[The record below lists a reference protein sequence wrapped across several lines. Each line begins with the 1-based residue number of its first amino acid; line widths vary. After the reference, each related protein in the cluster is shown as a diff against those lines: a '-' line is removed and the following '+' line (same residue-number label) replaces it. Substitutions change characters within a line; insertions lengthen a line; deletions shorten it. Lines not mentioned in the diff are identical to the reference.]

1 MRTLAKHSGPAA
13 LVVSML
19 ALVMATTGLG
29 EAAKKA
35 LPGPDT
41 KPRAYGILR
50 LNKKRQFPASV
61 VPTVKASKTSA
72 TLGESTEDD
81 LKENCNAQSVD
92 MGTWCILAQPFPVTN
107 EDIGKNDFF
116 YATQKCAD
124 IGGYVPSAAQLI
136 GAASRVKLSSV
147 VGDSPLTASIDQDP
161 TDGLKDRREMS
172 ATLVTTSAGSSAAG
186 SQGVSDT
193 ATGDPKTG
201 EPNPTPLPANPA
213 PNTLQ
218 YVTVYDNADKG
229 GFAGAKPVTQPE
241 NFRCAFDKKQGT
253 AEDIGEEPA
262 TGEGDT
268 TTDAPSAGRG
278 KKR

>member
-1 MRTLAKHSGPAA
+1 MRARLSKNSGPAA
-13 LVVSML
+13 LVISLL

-35 LPGPDT
+35 VLPGPDI
-41 KPRAYGILR
+41 KPRPYGILR

-61 VPTVKASKTSA
+61 VPKVKGAKSA
-72 TLGESTEDD
+72 DTLGESTEED
-81 LKENCNAQSVD
+81 LKTNCNAQSVD
-92 MGTWCILAQPFPVTN
+92 MGTWCILAQPYPVTN

-116 YATQKCAD
+116 YATLKCSD

-172 ATLVTTSAGSSAAG
+172 ATLVTTAAGSSAAG
-186 SQGVSDT
+186 SEGVSDN
-193 ATGDPKTG
+193 ASGDPKTG

-218 YVTVYDNADKG
+218 YVTVYDNSDKG
-229 GFAGAKPVTQPE
+229 GFAGSKPVTQPE
-241 NFRCAFDKKQGT
+241 NFRCAFDKKQGP
-253 AEDIGEEPA
+253 AEDIGDQAP
-262 TGEGDT
+262 TDT
-268 TTDAPSAGRG
+268 TPPAGSRR
-278 KKR
+278 KR